1 MMEIL
6 DHNLMPFISNNET
19 QEDTLLDKCKECW
32 NRDPEKR
39 PTIENLRNAIAICY
53 ADSYVF

>member
-1 MMEIL
+1 MEIL